1 MSSLAAAKHE
11 ELLGKP
17 ISAAEFN
24 ALRAQG
30 NRLTHSW
37 SSESIIGQAAVLTT
51 KQAAQYCYDCL
62 ATGYAMKSESSILAQ
77 KVEQQTDDMVASVIE
92 ESLASRPR
100 NKPQLGTYLNKLKR
114 LQIEWESMAQV
125 RYTSQL
131 VYHIS

>member
-1 MSSLAAAKHE
+1 M
-11 ELLGKP
+11 
-17 ISAAEFN
+17 
-24 ALRAQG
+24 
-30 NRLTHSW
+30 
-37 SSESIIGQAAVLTT
+37 
-51 KQAAQYCYDCL
+51 
-62 ATGYAMKSESSILAQ
+62 
-77 KVEQQTDDMVASVIE
+77 EQQTDDMVASVIE